1 MQTQERG
8 SREQG
13 KWTTAKAFAVEV
25 EWLRWRYSY
34 LLANWLGIFVEW
46 PRGEREGAWGS
57 NDCQRGT
64 GLHFGVAIG
73 QFNSIGL
80 LHNFLINSFST
91 HLTPHFDFC
100 SCCLSASC
108 SLLPTPAPR
117 SAANGLDVINKPTIN
132 KYGQGGAQLR
142 ASTINNEIIFTKLAS
157 SLLGVR
163 SFSRFPVSLFSR
175 TQASEHFLWK
185 TKTAAHFTPM

>member
-1 MQTQERG
+1 MQTQEREG
-8 SREQG
+8 GAGQMNNCQSICGWGWVAPLTQLV
-13 KWTTAKAFAVEV
+13 FA
-25 EWLRWRYSY
+25 SK
-34 LLANWLGIFVEW
+34 LAGNICRMATIA
-46 PRGEREGAWGS
+46 RGDKGGS
-57 NDCQRGT
+57 NGCQRGT

-73 QFNSIGL
+73 QFNSIDL

-100 SCCLSASC
+100 CLLPAFC
-108 SLLPTPAPR
+108 FLLPTPAPR

-132 KYGQGGAQLR
+132 KYGQGGAQLQ

-175 TQASEHFLWK
+175 TQASENFLWK

>member
-1 MQTQERG
+1 MAPLTQLV
-8 SREQG
+8 
-13 KWTTAKAFAVEV
+13 FA
-25 EWLRWRYSY
+25 SK
-34 LLANWLGIFVEW
+34 LAGNICRMATRA
-46 PRGEREGAWGS
+46 RGERGGS
-57 NDCQRGT
+57 NDCQRA
-64 GLHFGVAIG
+64 GLHFGVANG

-100 SCCLSASC
+100 SLLPASC

-132 KYGQGGAQLR
+132 KYSQGGAQLR

-175 TQASEHFLWK
+175 TQASENFLWK